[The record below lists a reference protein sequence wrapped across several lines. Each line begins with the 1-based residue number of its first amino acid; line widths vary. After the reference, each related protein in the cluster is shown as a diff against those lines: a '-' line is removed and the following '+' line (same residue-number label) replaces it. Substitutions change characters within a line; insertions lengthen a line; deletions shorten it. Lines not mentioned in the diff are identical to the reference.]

1 MTVMWGYWVGGVI
14 LAGFGMWL
22 LCWALLS
29 DQFAGNRKFRRCSKC
44 WYDMTA
50 AVGLKCPECG
60 KEAKAES
67 GLHFSR
73 RRWRLA
79 GAGVLVLIIACA
91 IGFGGSAGKE
101 RCVQAI
107 PLRARV
113 FFAPLIG
120 RELVLCSL
128 WGMREE
134 RDGEDLVVVR
144 SVFAL
149 ALEVLKDPRATFDE
163 SRCAAHLIANLEAGV
178 PIDSAERTD
187 AGLAVYEFC
196 VATPAHGENR
206 IPSALLHLLGQER
219 VLAKITR
226 NYPAAASDPISG
238 PGWIRFV
245 ENVFRELK
253 PPFSDTTQELMADL
267 LVRDDPDLHL
277 PDNFPYDSAD
287 AFYLRLAHYVDGFDS
302 SHRQKAVE
310 LVIYQQN
317 EIFDCCALTAFRL
330 AEVLASPQARD
341 YANRRDK
348 YLGPV
353 YRPGAKR

>member
-1 MTVMWGYWVGGVI
+1 
-14 LAGFGMWL
+14 
-22 LCWALLS
+22 
-29 DQFAGNRKFRRCSKC
+29 
-44 WYDMTA
+44 
-50 AVGLKCPECG
+50 
-60 KEAKAES
+60 
-67 GLHFSR
+67 
-73 RRWRLA
+73 
-79 GAGVLVLIIACA
+79 
-91 IGFGGSAGKE
+91 
-101 RCVQAI
+101 
-107 PLRARV
+107 
-113 FFAPLIG
+113 
-120 RELVLCSL
+120 
-128 WGMREE
+128 MREE

-187 AGLAVYEFC
+187 AGLALYEFC
-196 VATPAHGENR
+196 VATPAHGGNR

-238 PGWIRFV
+238 PAWIRFV
-245 ENVFRELK
+245 ENVFQELK

-287 AFYLRLAHYVDGFDS
+287 AFYLRLAHYVDGYDS

-310 LVIYQQN
+310 LVIYHQN
-317 EIFDCCALTAFRL
+317 EIFDCCALTAFRI
-330 AEVLASPQARD
+330 AAVLASPQARD